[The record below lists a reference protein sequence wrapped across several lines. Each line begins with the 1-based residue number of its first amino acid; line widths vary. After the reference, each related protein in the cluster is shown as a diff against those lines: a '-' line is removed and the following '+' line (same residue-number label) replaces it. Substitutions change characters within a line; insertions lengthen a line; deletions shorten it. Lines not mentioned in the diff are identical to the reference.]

1 MPKRP
6 SQGDGPENEQDRGK
20 AGGHEFG
27 RILGPRAQEI
37 EAAAEIVGGFN
48 ESSLR
53 SLAARGDFG
62 VERPLRKPDKFGA
75 EHDVFLSDDG
85 YRVIKHARNYGF
97 GPAVDDGQ
105 LVMRRA
111 RPDEYIRRH
120 CLMEQVFPTQVLVEG
135 LTQQG
140 YFVISQRVIRGNHPT
155 ESAIR
160 KFFLARRFVNVPAR
174 FGQGGLAWFH
184 EGTGI
189 LVMDTA
195 PDNFISAKQGIVPID
210 LQIAELSG
218 PLLDLAAAVVA
229 LTGRAPRSR

>member
-6 SQGDGPENEQDRGK
+6 SQEDGPENEQDRGK
-20 AGGHEFG
+20 ARCLDFGG
-27 RILGPRAQEI
+27 ILGPRVQEI
-37 EAAAEIVGGFN
+37 EAAAEIIGGFN

-53 SLAARGDFG
+53 CLAARGDFG
-62 VERPLRKPDKFGA
+62 VKRPLRKPDKFGA

-85 YRVIKHARNYGF
+85 LRVFKHARNYGF
-97 GPAVDDGQ
+97 GPAIESGQ
-105 LVMRRA
+105 LVMKRA
-111 RPDEYIRRH
+111 DPDEYVLRH

-135 LTQQG
+135 LTREG
-140 YFVISQRVIRGNHPT
+140 HFVISQRVIQGNHPT

-160 KFFLARRFVNVPAR
+160 KFFLAKRFINVPAR

-184 EGTGI
+184 QETGI

-195 PDNFISAKQGIVPID
+195 PDNFVSAKQGIVPID

-218 PLLDLAAAVVA
+218 PLLKLAADVVA
-229 LTGRAPRSR
+229 LSGRAPRSG